1 MAIGANLF
9 HDGVTLA
16 LDIFSGKVRAASI
29 VRSDSPGY
37 DSYVI
42 LKKLIP
48 GDLGWAEAVEQMGSV
63 QSFKFLSLVV
73 LAVLVLAACGASDFE
88 GRDGVPLKGLEVT
101 RAEYSDIWPFDAKGG
116 TPECVGSSAA
126 VFHHGGDSYALNQPA
141 LDQAYTPVSSVRKKG
156 GKLTREHYDLAVE
169 SGDISPN
176 IRSYDQFKDS
186 FKTADIYY
194 KEFPKLVDRIRGDL
208 GPMTELALTLC

>member
-1 MAIGANLF
+1 
-9 HDGVTLA
+9 
-16 LDIFSGKVRAASI
+16 
-29 VRSDSPGY
+29 
-37 DSYVI
+37 
-42 LKKLIP
+42 
-48 GDLGWAEAVEQMGSV
+48 MGSI
-63 QSFKFLSLVV
+63 QSLKFLGLAA

-101 RAEYSDIWPFDAKGG
+101 RAEYGDIWPFDAKGG
-116 TPECVGSSAA
+116 TLECVGSSAA

-141 LDQAYTPVSSVRKKG
+141 LDQNYTPVSSVRKKG

-176 IRSYDQFKDS
+176 IRSYDQFKDA
-186 FKTADIYY
+186 FKTTDIYY
-194 KEFPKLVDRIRGDL
+194 KEFPKLVDKIRGDL